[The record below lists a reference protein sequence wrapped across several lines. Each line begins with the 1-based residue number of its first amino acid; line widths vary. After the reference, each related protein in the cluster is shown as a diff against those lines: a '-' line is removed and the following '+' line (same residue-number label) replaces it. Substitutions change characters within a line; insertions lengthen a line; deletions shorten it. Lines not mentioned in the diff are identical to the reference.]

1 MGTKIL
7 LVDDH
12 EIIREGL
19 LALLERQTD
28 IEVIGAVQ
36 NGREAVEVAAKTKPD
51 IVVMDIA
58 MPGLNGI
65 EATKQIIH
73 QFPKTKIIALSAH
86 PDKQYVAEMLRAGAS
101 GYLLKRH
108 AFRNLVEAIHAA
120 QAGQT
125 YLSPGIVGIVVEDYV
140 QHLPPDNSSAQSVLS
155 DREREVLQLIAEGH
169 PTKEVGAILHVSI
182 QTVATHRRQVMNK
195 LGLQSVAELTK
206 YAVREGITTLNAT

>member
-19 LALLERQTD
+19 LALLERQAD
-28 IEVIGAVQ
+28 IEVVGAVQ
-36 NGREAVEVAAKTKPD
+36 DGREAVEVVTKTRPD

-86 PDKQYVAEMLRAGAS
+86 PDKHYVTEMLRAGAS

-108 AFRNLVEAIHAA
+108 AFRNLVDAIHAV
-120 QAGQT
+120 QAGET

-140 QHLPPDNSSAQSVLS
+140 QHLPPDGASPKSLLS

-169 PTKEVGAILHVSI
+169 PTKEVAAILHVSI
-182 QTVATHRRQVMNK
+182 QTIATHRRQIMNK
-195 LGLQSVAELTK
+195 LGLQSVADLTK
-206 YAVREGITTLNAT
+206 YAVREGLTTLSP